1 MEKKE
6 KKKKKKRKEKKT
18 RKKVNG
24 ASLNKDS
31 FSLKS
36 FTSSG
41 ERLSLFGRKTE
52 FEKAISFQ
60 KHTHETRSLLLTS
73 PSITH
78 LSRKVLLL
86 DDRGVFVFLNK
97 VSFTVSLE
105 SWSLMEVAST
115 PLSDMTL
122 PEEQTRRNWMEYE
135 DKEGAIIHID
145 MQTLRSLPLISLL
158 RK

>member
-1 MEKKE
+1 M
-6 KKKKKKRKEKKT
+6 
-18 RKKVNG
+18 
-24 ASLNKDS
+24 
-31 FSLKS
+31 
-36 FTSSG
+36 
-41 ERLSLFGRKTE
+41 
-52 FEKAISFQ
+52 
-60 KHTHETRSLLLTS
+60 
-73 PSITH
+73 
-78 LSRKVLLL
+78 
-86 DDRGVFVFLNK
+86 FLNK

-115 PLSDMTL
+115 SLSDMTL